1 MMNIRLV
8 VCDIAGTT
16 VVDKDFV
23 SVAFVEAFLE
33 EGIDLDPLE
42 IKPLMGF
49 KKTEA
54 IAQVLK
60 NIGKE
65 NNDTV
70 IMRIHDNFER
80 IMVRFYANSN
90 EVEALAGAEDFFEF
104 CRENGITVA
113 LNSGFPRKIVDVI
126 MDRMGWVENGLVSY
140 TIASDEVEYGRP
152 TPLMIQYLMQKAG
165 IENSL
170 EVLKVGDTMV
180 DIQEGRNAN
189 CGKVVGITTGTYSR
203 AQLEMYSPDYIVD
216 ALLDLRAL
224 L

>member
-1 MMNIRLV
+1 MSIKLV

-33 EGIDLDPLE
+33 DGIDLDPIE

-54 IAQVLK
+54 ITQVLN
-60 NIGKE
+60 NIGREFDDSVVK
-65 NNDTV
+65 
-70 IMRIHDNFER
+70 RIHDNFER
-80 IMVRFYANSN
+80 IMIRFYSNSN
-90 EVEALAGAEDFFEF
+90 EVEGLPGVEDFFDF
-104 CRENGITVA
+104 CRENGTLVA

-126 MDRMGWVENGLVSY
+126 MDRLEWVENGQDSLTNS
-140 TIASDEVEYGRP
+140 SDEVDAGRP
-152 TPLMIQYLMQKAG
+152 SPLMIQHLMEKLG
-165 IENSL
+165 IQNSS

-180 DIQEGRNAN
+180 DIQEGRNAE

-203 AQLEMYSPDYIVD
+203 DQLAMYAPDHIID
-216 ALLDLRAL
+216 NLLDLKRFL
-224 L
+224 

>member
-1 MMNIRLV
+1 MNIRLV

-54 IAQVLK
+54 ISQVLK
-60 NIGKE
+60 NIGME
-65 NNDTV
+65 QNDTV
-70 IMRIHDNFER
+70 IMRIHDSFER
-80 IMVRFYANSN
+80 IMVGFYASSN
-90 EVEALAGAEDFFEF
+90 EVEALPGAEDFFDF
-104 CRENGITVA
+104 CREHGITVT

-140 TIASDEVEYGRP
+140 TIASDEVELGRP
-152 TPLMIQYLMQKAG
+152 APLMIQYLMQQAG
-165 IENSL
+165 IENAS

-180 DIQEGRNAN
+180 DIDEGRNAN
-189 CGKVVGITTGTYSR
+189 CGKVIGITTGTYSR
-203 AQLEMYSPDYIVD
+203 EQLEKFFPDHIVD
-216 ALLDLRAL
+216 SLLELKVFL
-224 L
+224 